1 MGDYIRKHYWILIR
15 IISVT
20 VYYIIGAVFYHISE
34 DWTVIDSIYF
44 VTVSV
49 STVGYGDFAPTTDHG
64 MLFTS
69 FFLVAGLIFVL
80 SAVDEVARF
89 MVIRA
94 QNDLLATWAPDS
106 TPLVSYHSITVSTL
120 T

>member
-1 MGDYIRKHYWILIR
+1 M
-15 IISVT
+15 
-20 VYYIIGAVFYHISE
+20 IGAIFYHISE

-94 QNDLLATWAPDS
+94 QNDLLAKWVADS
-106 TPLVSYHSITVSTL
+106 TPLVSDVALIYHTLAPCHTGSTL
-120 T
+120 Q